1 MAMNS
6 CMSLFVPHA
15 QLEATARWQIVVR
28 MQVEG
33 AEIMLRL
40 VVLEGVEQM
49 YFSWFS
55 CMIFNSPSKSE
66 ISHFSHNN

>member
-33 AEIMLRL
+33 AEIMLSL
-40 VVLEGVEQM
+40 VFLAEPIIPLCSV
-49 YFSWFS
+49 
-55 CMIFNSPSKSE
+55 NPS
-66 ISHFSHNN
+66 H